1 MEVFQAI
8 NRAFSGVGLVVPFIV
23 LFLGGLACFSYL
35 CSHFKIR
42 IGKPY
47 IKTRGKIIHSK
58 LNEVFL
64 KGSGNAGS
72 DRVSFS
78 SDIKYEYEAG
88 GVKYY
93 SQHIYKDVKTIGSS
107 DKMKIELFLKGFPVG
122 TEIDVYYHP
131 SKPSK
136 SYLIESSE
144 LPFGIFIV
152 GLVFVS
158 IGLLKI

>member
-1 MEVFQAI
+1 MEVFEAI
-8 NRAFSGVGLVVPFIV
+8 NSALSGVELVVPYIF
-23 LFLGGLACFSYL
+23 LFLGGVACFSYL
-35 CSHFKIR
+35 SSHFKIR

-47 IKTRGKIIHSK
+47 IKTRGKIIHSN
-58 LNEVFL
+58 LEEVFL
-64 KGSGNAGS
+64 NGLGVDGAS
-72 DRVSFS
+72 VSFS

-93 SQHIYKDVKTIGSS
+93 SQQIYKDVKSTGSS

-122 TEIDVYYHP
+122 KEIDVYYHP

-144 LPFGIFIV
+144 LSFGLFIV
-152 GLVFVS
+152 GLVFIS
-158 IGLLKI
+158 IGLFKI

>member
-1 MEVFQAI
+1 VC
-8 NRAFSGVGLVVPFIV
+8 
-23 LFLGGLACFSYL
+23 LARRSRFSYL
-35 CSHFKIR
+35 SSHFKIR

-47 IKTRGKIIHSK
+47 IKTHGKIIHSK

-64 KGSGNAGS
+64 RGSDNAGS

-78 SDIKYEYEAG
+78 SDIKYEYEAS

-93 SQHIYKDVKTIGSS
+93 SQYIYKDVKTIGSS

-122 TEIDVYYHP
+122 KEIDVYYHP
-131 SKPSK
+131 SKLSK
-136 SYLIESSE
+136 SYLIESLE
-144 LPFGIFIV
+144 LPFGLCIV

-158 IGLLKI
+158 IGFFNI